1 MDDKVRERT
10 STQRDRELQEKE
22 HIPAAS
28 SAQAAREP
36 VLEIRD
42 LTTCFDLDE
51 GRLVAVDGVSLTIDR
66 HRTLGVIG
74 ESGCGKSIMAKSV
87 LQILPKR
94 ARITGGQVL
103 LHGGQPGP
111 IDLAGLPPRGRA
123 MRAVRGGQ
131 ISMIF
136 QEPMTSLSPV
146 HTVGDQVSEIVLQHI
161 TADKRRARRRAEQML
176 ARVKIPDPAQRMR
189 EYAHQLSGGLRQRVM
204 IAMALAC
211 EPQLLI
217 ADEPTTALDVTVQA
231 QILALM
237 KDLQKQFGMAILFI
251 THDLA
256 VIARMADAVA
266 VMYLGQIVEH
276 AAVRAIFSHP
286 LHPYTVGLLA
296 AIPRLG
302 GGVRRRLAAIEGTV
316 PLPINLPETCRFFD
330 RCEQAT
336 AGLCDAGIPE
346 LIEVEQGHF
355 VRCALYR
362 GKRQSPDAH

>member
-1 MDDKVRERT
+1 LAT
-10 STQRDRELQEKE
+10 PSIQTA
-22 HIPAAS
+22 H
-28 SAQAAREP
+28 EP

-51 GRLVAVDGVSLTIDR
+51 GRLVAVDGVSLRIDR

-74 ESGCGKSIMAKSV
+74 ESGCGKSVMAKSV

-94 ARITGGQVL
+94 AKIAGGKIL
-103 LHGGQPGP
+103 LHRTGAGAEP
-111 IDLAGLPPRGRA
+111 IDLAGLPPRGKA

-146 HTVGDQVSEIVLQHI
+146 HTVGDQVSEIVLEHI
-161 TADKRRARRRAEQML
+161 TTNRRQARRRAEEML

-237 KDLQKQFGMAILFI
+237 KELQKQLGMAILFI

-256 VIARMADAVA
+256 VIARMAGAVA
-266 VMYLGQIVEH
+266 VMYLGQIVEY
-276 AAVRAIFSHP
+276 APVRSIFNNP

-296 AIPRLG
+296 AVPRLG
-302 GGVRRRLAAIEGTV
+302 GRVRGRLAAIEGTV

-330 RCEQAT
+330 RCDRAK

-346 LIEVEQGHF
+346 PIEVDPGHF

-362 GKRQSPDAH
+362 EKQRGTNAY